1 MEGQDPAMAAT
12 RGGPEVARALGTMR
26 ARLHA
31 LRAGRAPG
39 PIVVAV
45 SGGADSVALLGL
57 LARLRR
63 AERLH
68 LVVGHVDH
76 RLREAS
82 ATEAATVESVAVEL
96 GIASHVRVLQLERGA
111 GLPARARVARRRA
124 LVDIARDVG
133 ASVVALAH
141 TATDQAETILLHACR
156 GAGLAGLGG
165 MREVQPWTPEDGDT
179 PGGVWWRPLLE
190 IDRAATRRIACAL
203 ELPICDD
210 PTNLDP
216 SHPRIR
222 VRTRVLPELRAIR
235 ADADLA
241 LARAAAH
248 AADAADA
255 IDELAAREL
264 AARRIATPLGEA
276 PRFASTGWGALP
288 RAVRAHMIRAVC
300 MQAGVATDAL
310 FARTLQA
317 VDAALAGGGRGPWAW
332 DLHPRRRAVVRSHR
346 FWVETLQ
353 NSASPRDG

>member
-1 MEGQDPAMAAT
+1 MEGRDPAMAAT
-12 RGGPEVARALGTMR
+12 RGGPEVARALGTVR

-31 LRAGRAPG
+31 LGAGTAPG

-82 ATEAATVESVAVEL
+82 ATEAATVASVAAEL
-96 GIASHVRVLQLERGA
+96 GRPSHVRALDLERGA
-111 GLPARARVARRRA
+111 SLPARARVARRRA

-133 ASVVALAH
+133 AEVVALAH

-156 GAGLAGLGG
+156 GAGIAGLGG
-165 MREVQPWTPEDGDT
+165 MREVQPWTPEDGAT
-179 PGGVWWRPLLE
+179 PEARGGVWWRPLLE
-190 IDRAATRRIACAL
+190 IDRAGARRIASAL

-264 AARRIATPLGEA
+264 AARRIARPLGEA
-276 PRFASTGWGALP
+276 PRFASAGWGALP

-310 FARTLQA
+310 FARTLQE

-332 DLHPRRRAVVRSHR
+332 DLHPQRRAVVRSHR
-346 FWVETLQ
+346 FWVETRPK
-353 NSASPRDG
+353 ATR